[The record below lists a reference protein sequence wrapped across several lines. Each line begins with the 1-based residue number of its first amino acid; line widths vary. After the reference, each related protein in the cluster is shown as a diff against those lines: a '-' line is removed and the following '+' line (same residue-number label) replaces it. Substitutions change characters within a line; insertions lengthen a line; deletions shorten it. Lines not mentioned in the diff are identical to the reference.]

1 MKARGFP
8 VVASRGSYFADAP
21 VSRSPWQAGVFVTT
35 VWAALTLPEAPFFFI
50 AKGLD
55 FHC

>member
-1 MKARGFP
+1 MNARGFP

-55 FHC
+55 FLC